1 MLISYEHKFIFVH
14 VYNTAGA
21 SIKEA
26 LKDYASELEKFKIN
40 RPSKEIND
48 RPNPLYDKW
57 YTYLYHVKAKEI
69 KKELPKEVYDN
80 FYKFAFVRN
89 PWDRMVS
96 AYHSILSN
104 TRHPY
109 HRSFK
114 SLRNFDEFVECLVTI
129 KKNEEIQKNFVID
142 SEGKLIVD
150 FVGRYENL
158 EQDFYR
164 LCTVLNVKAF
174 IPPSKN
180 PIKRKYRD
188 YYNDK
193 TIKLIEDYLKED
205 IEFFGYTFDNS

>member
-40 RPSKEIND
+40 RPSKQIND

-69 KKELPKEVYDN
+69 KKELPKEIYDN

-109 HRSFK
+109 HRNFK
-114 SLRNFDEFVECLVTI
+114 SLRNFDEFVEGLVTI
-129 KKNEEIQKNFVID
+129 KKNEEIQKNFVTD